1 MRNMGLEKREE
12 HIQCGADSSKNS
24 LSLDPASSKKFDGER
39 GRWTDEE
46 HKIFIEVI
54 LETRTLNWKMVLIK
68 F

>member
-1 MRNMGLEKREE
+1 MGLQTREE
-12 HIQCGADSSKNS
+12 YIDCEADSTKKS
-24 LSLDPASSKKFDGER
+24 LFPVQAYSKKFDGER

-54 LETRTLNWKMVLIK
+54 LETRTLNWKMVLIN